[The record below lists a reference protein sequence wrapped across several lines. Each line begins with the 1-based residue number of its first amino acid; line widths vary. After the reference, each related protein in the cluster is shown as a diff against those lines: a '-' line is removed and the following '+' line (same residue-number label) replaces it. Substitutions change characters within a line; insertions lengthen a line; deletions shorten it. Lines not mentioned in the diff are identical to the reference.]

1 MAPSAR
7 TLPHGETNRD
17 ERSIAED
24 HTRSG
29 LGSGRTG
36 GHALIMNPR
45 VAIGRLISDPDFLAL
60 EDELRNQSV
69 FHLLGV
75 QDRERSHAEFLRW
88 LLDPRGS
95 HGMGSAP
102 LRRFFLLAASSV
114 APGVMVDTVDIDGFD
129 LDSVEVVTE
138 VQIDGKRRLDIAVLD
153 EQERPL
159 MIIEYKVDAA
169 EGEDQTKL
177 YATWAAGKQLNLAG
191 REVLPLLV
199 FLCPDRDDDTAPA
212 PPFIHMA
219 YEPYCAW
226 LAGLKPASERA
237 RQLVAE
243 FRSCLAQRED
253 VEAPELAQILERL
266 QMTRAEEVAALTAAT
281 RAERAPLEGVLRRHD
296 AVFQRIGIIVKRQ
309 FSLGESRFVEMVKNE
324 IRSKL
329 TPDLWLVTGDDSITA
344 RFKPAL
350 EVGEQ
355 VLGERALFKVALF
368 INRPTESGNA
378 PFRLSVR
385 VAEAVPGLTED
396 ETHELRSRAAASLRQ
411 ALTATALGEH
421 TAKNASVATVPIR
434 VDMSE
439 GDTAQA
445 SEYAAPA
452 VWRAVEMFKAA
463 EPVMLAWC
471 NEVLPCLLTKNSRSQ
486 A

>member
-1 MAPSAR
+1 
-7 TLPHGETNRD
+7 
-17 ERSIAED
+17 
-24 HTRSG
+24 
-29 LGSGRTG
+29 
-36 GHALIMNPR
+36 MNPR
-45 VAIGRLISDPDFLAL
+45 VAVGQLISDPDFLAL

-102 LRRFFLLAASSV
+102 LRRFFLLAASNV
-114 APGVMVDTVDIDGFD
+114 DPGEMVDSVDIDGFD
-129 LDSVEVVTE
+129 LDSAEVVTE

-159 MIIEYKVDAA
+159 MVIEYKVDAT

-177 YATWAAGKQLNLAG
+177 YAAWAAGKRLNLGG

-199 FLCPDRDDDTAPA
+199 FLCPDRDDDTAPD
-212 PPFIHMA
+212 PPFTHMA

-226 LAGLKPASERA
+226 LGSLKPSNERA
-237 RQLVAE
+237 RQLIAE

-253 VEAPELAQILERL
+253 VDAPELSEILRRL
-266 QMTRAEEVAALTAAT
+266 QSTRAAEIAAVVGAT
-281 RAERAPLEGVLRRHD
+281 RAEREPLEGVLRRHD
-296 AVFQRIGIIVKRQ
+296 AVFQRLGVIVKRQ

-324 IRSKL
+324 IRLKL
-329 TPDLWLVTGDDSITA
+329 TPELWLVTGDDSVTA
-344 RFKPAL
+344 RFRPAL
-350 EVGEQ
+350 EVGER
-355 VLGERALFKVALF
+355 VLGQAARFRVALF
-368 INRPTESGNA
+368 ITRPTDSGNA

-385 VAEAVPGLTED
+385 VADEIPGLTED
-396 ETHELRSRAAASLRQ
+396 ETRELRSRVAASLRN
-411 ALTATALGEH
+411 ALGTTPLAKH
-421 TAKNASVATVPIR
+421 TAKNASVANVRVR
-434 VDMSE
+434 VDMAE

-463 EPVMLAWC
+463 EPAMVAWC
-471 NEVLPCLLTKNSRSQ
+471 KEVLPGVLTMKSNP
-486 A
+486 